1 MRGNYQDDPRIP
13 DRRTDAFA
21 SIQRI
26 LDAARR
32 VLNTDQAAATLSRVA
47 KEAGVG
53 VATLYRHFPNRR
65 ALALAVY
72 EHALETE
79 IDPLLRGGSDD
90 TRSLMRTVVLHL
102 SDVICANR
110 VLLRDVDNLAE
121 ATTRFVM
128 ARSAL
133 LAPIVARAYDD
144 HVLRRDVTVADLGA
158 LVAILATGLG
168 LLDLDDDARRR
179 YLDIMLA
186 GLAYRAAPAVLAA
199 VGTDDE
205 GRQL

>member
-1 MRGNYQDDPRIP
+1 M
-13 DRRTDAFA
+13 
-21 SIQRI
+21 QRI

-32 VLNTDQAAATLSRVA
+32 VLNADQAAATLSRVA

-79 IDPLLRGGSDD
+79 IDPLLRADGGDS
-90 TRSLMRTVVLHL
+90 RALMRTVALHL
-102 SDVICANR
+102 CDVVYANR
-110 VLLRDVDNLAE
+110 VLLRDVENLAA
-121 ATTRFVM
+121 ATTRFVT
-128 ARSAL
+128 ARSVL
-133 LAPIVARAYDD
+133 LAPLVEQAHDD
-144 HVLRRDVTVADLGA
+144 HVLRRDVTVDDLGA

-168 LLDLDDDARRR
+168 LLDLDEDARRR

-186 GLAYRAAPAVLAA
+186 GLADRAAPGALAA
-199 VGTDDE
+199 VGADGQ
-205 GRQL
+205 GRNLS